1 MTDKNY
7 TPLTIPELDE
17 SLQLDK
23 TAIETLLAL
32 LSSKTITGAAEK
44 LTITRQSLYNRIE
57 RYKLKPILEKIP
69 EQALDTLRMA
79 SNEAAEVFVRNLS
92 KPLKEMEAAKEILDR
107 VGVTGRKESMGVA
120 FKDGD
125 KEVKFVVTRG

>member
-1 MTDKNY
+1 MNH

-17 SLQLDK
+17 SIQLDK
-23 TAIETLLAL
+23 TAIETLVAL
-32 LSSKTITGAAEK
+32 LSSKTITEAAK
-44 LTITRQSLYNRIE
+44 RLNVTRQSLYNRME
-57 RYKLKPILEKIP
+57 RYKLRPILETIP

-79 SNEAAEVFVRNLS
+79 SNDAADVFVRNLN
-92 KPLKEMEAAKEILDR
+92 KPLREMEAAKEILDR
-107 VGVTGRKESMGVA
+107 VGVTGKKESMGVA